1 MCPHFFSCVESS
13 RVLLHVHFNG
23 DIGLPRVVGSTS
35 VSNAA
40 NNLGSLS
47 LTELRPPPIRRCGP
61 SGGKSPSR
69 SLRVTVRFV
78 SEDIHV
84 AFGLD
89 TNLLISKSLVQYD

>member
-23 DIGLPRVVGSTS
+23 DIGSPRVVGSTS

-47 LTELRPPPIRRCGP
+47 LTDLRPPPIRRRRP
-61 SGGKSPSR
+61 SDGTSPSR
-69 SLRVTVRFV
+69 SSRIPLLMVG
-78 SEDIHV
+78 SEIPV
-84 AFGLD
+84 ALATGTLPPRRND
-89 TNLLISKSLVQYD
+89 LAA